1 MKYTIIYNPVAGG
14 GTAASALKI
23 VQNRLD
29 QSNLKYDLETTKYAG
44 HGEYLARRLAQQ
56 PRSALKDTVLLV
68 IGGDGTLHE
77 VLNGV
82 LKEQDDDGQKVP
94 LAYIPAGSGND
105 FARGF
110 GISLQ
115 PADALSQILEAKS
128 ATQINIGHYHEE
140 NHEEDGYFLNNI
152 GIGFDASIVNRTN
165 ASRSKKALN
174 HAKIGRFAYLRN
186 AFGVLYA
193 QHSFRL
199 TVSAAD
205 HRDAFPQ
212 CFIAIIANHP
222 YIGGGFRI
230 APTASV
236 NEDALDLVVAERRG
250 WPRTLWV
257 ARLFASGKLED
268 SRFAHHYHGRH
279 FIYSTSSLAF
289 GQTDGQEM
297 GNRYFNLH
305 VDTAKANFWQSPL
318 VNSK

>member
-14 GTAASALKI
+14 GTDKAALKT
-23 VQNRLD
+23 VQSQLD
-29 QSNLKYDLETTKYAG
+29 QQKIDYDLETTKYAG

-56 PRSALKDTVLLV
+56 DRSSLQDRVLLV

-77 VLNGV
+77 ALNGV
-82 LKEQDDDGQKVP
+82 LKEKDDQGQKLP

-110 GISLQ
+110 GISLH
-115 PADALSQILEAKS
+115 PDKALAQVL
-128 ATQINIGHYHEE
+128 ATEQATTINVGHYHEE
-140 NHEEDGYFLNNI
+140 NRGEDAYFLNNI
-152 GIGFDASIVNRTN
+152 GIGFDAAIVSRTN

-174 HAKIGRFAYLRN
+174 HAKIGRFSYLRN

-193 QHSFRL
+193 QQSFRL
-199 TVSAAD
+199 TVSTAD
-205 HRDAFPQ
+205 SRDTFPQ

-230 APTASV
+230 APTASIHD
-236 NEDALDLVVAERRG
+236 NGLDLVVAERRG

-257 ARLFASGKLED
+257 ARLFASGKLEG
-268 SRFAHHYHGRH
+268 SRFAKHYHGKH
-279 FIYSTSSLAF
+279 FQYSTNSLAF

-305 VDTAKANFWQSPL
+305 VDTAQAVFWQTNQP
-318 VNSK
+318 KK